1 MRRAAGRKLV
11 PRRFVQTLFRAEMQ
25 MKSSRWPALKM
36 SQPTAATEADGG
48 CSAEIC
54 ENERQLRTLRK
65 KLRQIE
71 KIETK
76 VAGSEP
82 LSEEELLK
90 ASKKTEIEKAIIRL
104 ARENEEMLR
113 AKTLLIV
120 GMCGE
125 SIRVEWMRNDTVGAI
140 KCRAF
145 EAAQRSVLADNSTRS
160 LVQGEAHS
168 CHATPTTYQSCR
180 RCHHHQRFTS
190 HVAM

>member
-1 MRRAAGRKLV
+1 
-11 PRRFVQTLFRAEMQ
+11 
-25 MKSSRWPALKM
+25 M
-36 SQPTAATEADGG
+36 SQPPAATEADGG

-90 ASKKTEIEKAIIRL
+90 ASKKTEIEKAITRL
-104 ARENEEMLR
+104 EKENEEMLR
-113 AKTLLIV
+113 PQTLLIV
-120 GMCGE
+120 GVCGE

-145 EAAQRSVLADNSTRS
+145 EAAQRSVLADKSTRS
-160 LVQGEAHS
+160 LVQGQVHS
-168 CHATPTTYQSCR
+168 SHSTP
-180 RCHHHQRFTS
+180 TS
-190 HVAM
+190 HVAMSHMPFLAGIALEQLRLVFGDDDDVTNLDENRRLWECLRELK